1 MKSAMAKSKT
11 GKTGAPVRSP
21 ATGLADGQ
29 IMSGARSMAAS
40 ASLPGVPFKLPR
52 ISPQKRER
60 ARRLR
65 DLLAEHYPNAYC
77 ELNHS
82 NPHELLVATI
92 CSAQATDVSVNKC
105 TPALFA
111 AYPTPAD
118 YAVATPEQIEPY
130 IRSIGLFRSKAK
142 AICQTM
148 RDIVEKFGGQVP
160 RTMDELLT
168 LRGVAR
174 KTANVVLGNSFKT
187 NVGFVVDTHVHRLS
201 QRLGLVPWKTPVSKA
216 EKIIMACFAEFQS
229 EWCDLSHRLIFHGRG
244 PCKARGGPGGACSDH
259 VICQELGQR
268 CELRI
273 KGNLA

>member
-1 MKSAMAKSKT
+1 MEQTMAKSKT
-11 GKTGAPVRSP
+11 AKTAAPASKAVKKSRP
-21 ATGLADGQ
+21 G
-29 IMSGARSMAAS
+29 SGAKSAAAS
-40 ASLPGVPFKLPR
+40 ALLPGVPFKLPR
-52 ISPQKRER
+52 VSPEKRGR
-60 ARRLR
+60 AHRLR

-105 TPALFA
+105 TPALFT

-118 YAVATPEQIEPY
+118 YAKATPEQIEPY
-130 IRSIGLFRSKAK
+130 IRTIGLFRSKAK

-160 RTMDELLT
+160 PTMDQLLT

-174 KTANVVLGNSFKT
+174 KTANVVLGNIFKL
-187 NVGFVVDTHVHRLS
+187 NVGFVVDTHVYRLS
-201 QRLGLVPWKTPVSKA
+201 QRLGLVPWNTPVPKA
-216 EKIIMACFAEFQS
+216 EKIIMACFADFQS

-244 PCKARGGPGGACSDH
+244 PCKARGGPGGGCSNH
-259 VICQELGQR
+259 AICRELGQK
-268 CELRI
+268 CELRG
-273 KGNLA
+273 KGKPASP